1 MVLGKRL
8 LLTLAGDLNEIA
20 RTLMEKDLDV
30 LAHESKEEREETDL
44 KTEELSNGG
53 KPLWLNVND
62 TAIL

>member
-30 LAHESKEEREETDL
+30 LAHESKEEREETGL

-53 KPLWLNVND
+53 KPL
-62 TAIL
+62 